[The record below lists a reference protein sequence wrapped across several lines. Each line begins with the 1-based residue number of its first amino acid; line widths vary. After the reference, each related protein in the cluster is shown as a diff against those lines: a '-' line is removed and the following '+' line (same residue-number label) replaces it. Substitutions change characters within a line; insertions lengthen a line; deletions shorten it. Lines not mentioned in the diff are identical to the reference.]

1 MAAECLRPCSRAT
14 SSLMS
19 KDILIPNEENPLIW
33 INPER
38 MSGAPCFYGTRL
50 TVSSLF
56 ENLEDG
62 VSIDEWLDAFP
73 SVTREQA
80 IAVLEYA
87 RSRMLEPV
95 A

>member
-1 MAAECLRPCSRAT
+1 
-14 SSLMS
+14 MS
-19 KDILIPNEENPLIW
+19 EDTLIPSEQNPLIW

-38 MSGAPCFYGTRL
+38 MGGAPCFYGTRL
-50 TVSSLF
+50 PVNSLF
-56 ENLEDG
+56 GNLETG
-62 VSIDEWLDAFP
+62 TSIDEWLDAFP

>member
-1 MAAECLRPCSRAT
+1 
-14 SSLMS
+14 MS
-19 KDILIPNEENPLIW
+19 NDILIPNAENPLIW

-38 MSGAPCFYGTRL
+38 MSGSPCFYGTRL
-50 TVSSLF
+50 PVSSLF

-62 VSIDEWLDAFP
+62 VSIDEWLDGFP
-73 SVTREQA
+73 SATREQA

-87 RSRMLEPV
+87 RSRMLERV